1 MVISKAFEPPDLVVA
16 TLAGVV
22 TSGDQADV
30 IEWVR
35 DSIRSV
41 AAVRVLIVLE
51 LFGGW
56 QPPDS
61 FDDNRFW
68 LRDDEGVSKMA
79 VVGALTWRRTVLT
92 FLAQPLRRI
101 PIQYFESEFTAR
113 RWLEEGA
120 ERPMTVMS
128 T

>member
-22 TSGDQADV
+22 TSSDQADV

-35 DSIRSV
+35 ESIRSV
-41 AAVRVLIVLE
+41 ATVRVLIVLE

-61 FDDNRFW
+61 FDDARLW
-68 LRDDEGVSKMA
+68 LRDDEGVTKMA
-79 VVGALTWRRTVLT
+79 LVGALTWRRAVLT
-92 FLAQPLRRI
+92 YLAQPLRRV

-120 ERPMTVMS
+120 NTAATAMS

>member
-22 TSGDQADV
+22 TSSDQADV

-56 QPPDS
+56 HPPDS
-61 FDDNRFW
+61 FDDASLW

-79 VVGALTWRRTVLT
+79 IVGALTWRRSVLT
-92 FLAQPLRRI
+92 FLAAPLRRI
-101 PIQYFESEFTAR
+101 PIQYFESELTAR
-113 RWLEEGA
+113 RWLEEGVEKPA
-120 ERPMTVMS
+120 TVMS

>member
-22 TSGDQADV
+22 TSSDQADV

-41 AAVRVLIVLE
+41 AAVRVLLVLE

-56 QPPDS
+56 QPPSS
-61 FDDNRFW
+61 FDDARLW
-68 LRDDEGVSKMA
+68 LRDDEGVTKMA
-79 VVGALTWRRTVLT
+79 IVGALTWRRSVLT

-113 RWLEEGA
+113 RWLEDGA
-120 ERPMTVMS
+120 ERAAPVVS